1 MNLPVI
7 ELDAM
12 NTGMWFGAHADDAY
26 RFASGLLG
34 WMLEGLDG
42 AGRTR
47 ALEAL
52 RATVAAHET
61 DRGVI
66 YESAT
71 WIIRARAA

>member
-1 MNLPVI
+1 
-7 ELDAM
+7 
-12 NTGMWFGAHADDAY
+12 
-26 RFASGLLG
+26 
-34 WMLEGLDG
+34 MLEGLDG